1 MVDPRLAGL
10 LSPSSNFDAGLRALA
25 ELSSQLVAR
34 GAPRLTPTPPPMN
47 LGRVMQACDQS
58 IQNDLQRGLALR
70 QFERSE
76 EDYAR
81 KQEERDA
88 ISKMLAP
95 VMRPVTENVLTD
107 VDQDGADIIEQRT
120 TMQQTP
126 SALMQTLPPALRPAV
141 AALDK
146 AGQGPAAI
154 SAILAAAVKPQ
165 TGSSLMKE
173 AQLLYPNDPAAQKA
187 FIETSRSRA
196 PLSIEMKNNPAN
208 IVATVAGKGFDAAME
223 QVGTAGQKLFQ
234 LNEMQNLINSG
245 VPTGKVAD
253 ATHGVRKIL
262 SDFGYDDPNVP
273 IQTAIRSL
281 GRELALSKH
290 GPGMGPMTNED
301 FVIYQSIVPKMGN
314 TVGGNNL
321 LIKRLKR
328 EYLGQQLYAKVLQRQ
343 LLSPAGAAAYD
354 PAAAWREV
362 AAELDRQVGPLVPKF
377 ASQVDFD
384 KVKNQYVGQ
393 IVSINGVVGE
403 VRP

>member
-1 MVDPRLAGL
+1 MVDPRIAGL
-10 LSPSSNFDAGLRALA
+10 LAPSSRFNAGLRALA

-47 LGRVMQACDQS
+47 LGRVMQAYDQS

-76 EDYAR
+76 EEYAR
-81 KQEERDA
+81 KQQQQDA
-88 ISKMLAP
+88 ISNMLAD
-95 VMRPVTENVLTD
+95 VQVPVTVGEPVT
-107 VDQDGADIIEQRT
+107 GET
-120 TMQQTP
+120 TTVMQTQP
-126 SALMQTLPPALRPAV
+126 SPLMQTLPAALRPSV
-141 AALDK
+141 TALVK
-146 AGQGPAAI
+146 SGQGPAAI
-154 SAILAAAVKPQ
+154 SALLGAAIKPQ

-187 FIETSRSRA
+187 FIEKSRNRP

-208 IVATVAGKGFDAAME
+208 IVAKVAAEGFEAAAA
-223 QVGTAGQKLFQ
+223 QVGPAGQKLFQ
-234 LNEMQNLINSG
+234 LNEMESLISSG
-245 VPTGKVAD
+245 APTGKVAD
-253 ATHGVRKIL
+253 ATLGVRKIL
-262 SDFGYDDPNVP
+262 NDFGVSDPNVP
-273 IQTAIRSL
+273 IQTAIKSL

-290 GPGMGPMTNED
+290 GPGMGPMTDAD

-321 LIKRLKR
+321 LLKRLKR
-328 EYLGQQLYAKVLQRQ
+328 EYLGQQMYAQVLQRQ
-343 LLSPAGAAAYD
+343 LLSSAGAAAYD

-377 ASQVDFD
+377 ATQADF
-384 KVKNQYVGQ
+384 KKTGNTYVGQ
-393 IVSINGVVGE
+393 IVSVAGQVFE